1 MSFMNSFNPPFFMK
15 NRHFQT
21 IFPAFF
27 TKVSKLDLEF
37 ERFKL
42 SDGDFLECVWCSKP
56 DSKSDRDIV
65 VLFHGLAGG
74 VDSAYIKRVMKKLQ
88 DDGKSSV
95 LMHFRGCGKSPN
107 LLARSYH
114 SGESGDAR
122 EWISYVK
129 TNYPNSDLSAIG
141 YSLGGNMLLKLLGEY
156 GENSPLKSAVA
167 VSVPLDLAICANEIN
182 KGISKIYQKHL
193 LKALKRDLKRK
204 YDQHDMQKLIGKSRS
219 DIDEISSFWEFDD
232 IYTAPI
238 HGFDDAK
245 DYYKRCSAKQFLKDI
260 KTKTLIIHSKDDP
273 FMSVEVL
280 PKDDE
285 ISSFVELDIYKDG
298 GHVGFVTG
306 SVFNPIFWL
315 EGRIS
320 NFLKTI

>member
-1 MSFMNSFNPPFFMK
+1 MSNFKSPFFMK

-21 IFPAFF
+21 IFPALF
-27 TKVSKLDLEF
+27 TKVSNLDLKYEIF
-37 ERFKL
+37 EL
-42 SDGDFLECVWCSKP
+42 SDGDFLECAWCDKLDP
-56 DSKSDRDIV
+56 KSDKDIV

-74 VDSAYIKRVMKKLQ
+74 VDSAYIKRVMKQLQ

-95 LMHFRGCGKSPN
+95 LMHFRGCGKTPN
-107 LLARSYH
+107 RKARSYH

-122 EWISYVK
+122 EWIAYLK

-156 GENSPLKSAVA
+156 GENSPLKSAIA
-167 VSVPLDLAICANEIN
+167 VSVPLDLAICADEIN

-204 YDQHDMQKLIGKSRS
+204 YDKHDMQKLIGKSRS
-219 DIDEISSFWEFDD
+219 EIDDISSFWQFDD
-232 IYTAPI
+232 IYTSII
-238 HGFDDAK
+238 HGFKDAK

-273 FMSVEVL
+273 FMSEKVL

-285 ISSFVELDIYKDG
+285 ISDFVELEIYEDG
-298 GHVGFVTG
+298 GHVGFVSG
-306 SVFNPIFWL
+306 NIFKPKFWL
-315 EGRIS
+315 EDRICK
-320 NFLKTI
+320 FLKTL

>member
-1 MSFMNSFNPPFFMK
+1 MLLYFLIKPING
-15 NRHFQT
+15 
-21 IFPAFF
+21 
-27 TKVSKLDLEF
+27 VKLF
-37 ERFKL
+37 
-42 SDGDFLECVWCSKP
+42 CVG
-56 DSKSDRDIV
+56 
-65 VLFHGLAGG
+65 F
-74 VDSAYIKRVMKKLQ
+74 
-88 DDGKSSV
+88 
-95 LMHFRGCGKSPN
+95 
-107 LLARSYH
+107 
-114 SGESGDAR
+114 
-122 EWISYVK
+122 
-129 TNYPNSDLSAIG
+129 
-141 YSLGGNMLLKLLGEY
+141 SLGGNMLLKLLGEY

-182 KGISKIYQKHL
+182 RGISKIYQKHL

-238 HGFDDAK
+238 HGFDDAN

-315 EGRIS
+315 ESRIS

>member
-1 MSFMNSFNPPFFMK
+1 
-15 NRHFQT
+15 
-21 IFPAFF
+21 
-27 TKVSKLDLEF
+27 
-37 ERFKL
+37 
-42 SDGDFLECVWCSKP
+42 
-56 DSKSDRDIV
+56 
-65 VLFHGLAGG
+65 
-74 VDSAYIKRVMKKLQ
+74 
-88 DDGKSSV
+88 
-95 LMHFRGCGKSPN
+95 
-107 LLARSYH
+107 
-114 SGESGDAR
+114 
-122 EWISYVK
+122 
-129 TNYPNSDLSAIG
+129 
-141 YSLGGNMLLKLLGEY
+141 MLLKLLGEY

-285 ISSFVELDIYKDG
+285 ISSFVELDIYEDG

-306 SVFNPIFWL
+306 GIFNPVFWL
-315 EGRIS
+315 ESRIS